1 MPEPIPHYIT
11 TSRGQVRLFQTGAG
25 PNLVAVAGMATA
37 ASVLCAQLAALC
49 PGWRITVCEMP
60 GVGGSAN
67 VEPASVDDCAAVLAE
82 ALSFLSDEPL
92 VLLGSEFSCPL
103 VKRLAGT
110 MRKPPE
116 AVFLAGAETARA
128 WKQTRIAPPD
138 LTPRPDGTH
147 LQALWA
153 FIRDRHIL
161 QPANPLQPATQGEP
175 LPGDGELSE
184 TFVAAA
190 VRPQSWVAL
199 WALCRDA
206 LPAEAGGGGRELARL
221 ADLADGLQGL
231 SLPAATSRMPATAAL
246 PDRAIW
252 HHYVET
258 ANGRIHL
265 RRAGDRG
272 TPLLV
277 IPSGGGSC
285 SQFAPVISGLADGR
299 QVFAV
304 DYPGNGLSHKPAGE
318 PTIESLADDMLAL
331 LDALGIQTVD
341 IWGSHTGSLVGLE
354 MAVIAPHRVGRL
366 VMEGPVFISPD
377 FQADILAN
385 YFPPMKPD
393 KWGLHLPLVWNW
405 RRDVFL
411 YWPWYRVDHAA
422 ARQLGV
428 PTARELHKYA
438 VGILESG
445 NTYGGAY
452 RAAFAYDTRARLPL
466 LTRPCLI
473 CAGPNDM
480 LKDGLAEAA
489 LLGPAGVVEV
499 RETPTTVW
507 WPDPDPAEA
516 AQTMEL
522 YEKFLRG

>member
-1 MPEPIPHYIT
+1 MAESMPHYIT
-11 TSRGQVRLFQTGAG
+11 TGSGQIRLFQTGSG
-25 PNLVAVAGMATA
+25 PNLVAVAGMTMA
-37 ASVLCAQLAALC
+37 ASVLCAKLAELC

-67 VEPASVDDCAAVLAE
+67 VEAASLDGCAAALAE
-82 ALSFLSDEPL
+82 ALSFLGDEPC

-103 VKRLAGT
+103 VEKLAGA
-110 MRKPPE
+110 MRTAPQ
-116 AVFLAGAETARA
+116 AVFLAGAQTARA
-128 WKQTRIAPPD
+128 WKQTGIAAPD

-147 LQALWA
+147 LQALWS

-161 QPANPLQPATQGEP
+161 EPSDPHQPATQGEP
-175 LPGDGELSE
+175 LPSDGELSD
-184 TFVAAA
+184 TFIAAA
-190 VRPQSWVAL
+190 VRPQSWAAL
-199 WALCRDA
+199 WAMCRDA
-206 LPAEAGGGGRELARL
+206 VSAEATGEGRELLRL
-221 ADLADGLQGL
+221 ADLPDLLRRL
-231 SLPAATSRMPATAAL
+231 SLPAAVSPLPATTAL

-265 RRAGDRG
+265 RRAGDTG

-285 SQFAPVISGLADGR
+285 AQFAPVVSGLADGR

-331 LDALGIQTVD
+331 LDALSLETVD
-341 IWGSHTGSLVGLE
+341 IWGSHTGSLVALE

-411 YWPWYRVDHAA
+411 YWPWYRMEHAA
-422 ARQLGV
+422 ARQLGL

-466 LTRPCLI
+466 LTRPCLV

-489 LLGPAGVVEV
+489 LLGSAGVVEV

-507 WPDPDPAEA
+507 WPDPDPGEA

-522 YEKFLRG
+522 YDRFLRG